1 MGTIAAVRTQG
12 SLIQTLPLQRLG
24 GAVVIFASVVLALAM
39 SPTDPR
45 LPFLWVFG
53 IAGGFTLQRS
63 RFCFASAF
71 RDLYLFG
78 SGRIMKGILVG
89 VAVASVGFAVVMRN
103 AVPFPGFGAL
113 PPEAH
118 VLPVGVTTIL
128 GGLLFGVGMV
138 LAGGCVSGSLYRS
151 AEGYV
156 GSWVAIAGTVIGLG
170 AMSQS
175 WNWWWTAVIG
185 AEPRLWLPALFNIGY
200 GGAVI
205 LTLAGVIAAY
215 LLVIWWEARSG
226 VSTVKATADPLPE
239 ETFGQ
244 RLSATAQRVFVSGWS
259 PIVGGA
265 VLGSLN
271 ILMYSV
277 HMPWGVTGEL
287 SRWANGIMAGVGAAP
302 PVALGLGTV
311 GGCAARASEVAGI
324 FSHTFTVTVG
334 LIAGALAA
342 ALFANEFKLR
352 FPRKARRYVQSMA
365 GGLLMGYGAGLAIG
379 CTIGAF
385 FSSIASL
392 SVSGWLFGAALFAG
406 ALAGTKLIQ
415 RIA

>member
-1 MGTIAAVRTQG
+1 MGTLAAATTQDV
-12 SLIQTLPLQRLG
+12 LTRPIPWQRLA
-24 GAVVIFASVVLALAM
+24 GAVVVLASAGLAVAM
-39 SPTDPR
+39 STGDPR
-45 LPFLWVFG
+45 LPYLWVFG
-53 IAGGFTLQRS
+53 IAAGFTLQRS

-89 VAVASVGFAVVMRN
+89 VAVSALGFTVVMRN

-118 VLPVGVTTIL
+118 ILPVGATTIL

-138 LAGGCVSGSLYRS
+138 LAGGCISGSLFRS

-156 GSWVAIAGTVIGLG
+156 GSWIAIAGAVIGLG
-170 AMSQS
+170 AMSQT
-175 WNWWWTAVIG
+175 WNWWWGIALA
-185 AEPRLWLPALFNIGY
+185 AEPKLWLPALFNLGY
-200 GGAVI
+200 GGALL
-205 LTLAGVIAAY
+205 LTLAGAFAAY
-215 LLVIWWEARSG
+215 LLVVWWEARSG
-226 VSTVKATADPLPE
+226 VISVKAAADAQPAL
-239 ETFGQ
+239 TFTQ
-244 RLSATAQRVFVSGWS
+244 RLTATARSIFVKGWS

-265 VLGSLN
+265 VLGGLN

-287 SRWANGIMAGVGAAP
+287 TRWANALMTSVGAAP
-302 PVALGLGTV
+302 PVALGLHAI
-311 GGCAARASEVAGI
+311 GGCAARASEVSGV
-324 FSHTFTVTVG
+324 FSHTFAVTVG
-334 LIAGALAA
+334 LVAGALVA

-352 FPRKARRYVQSMA
+352 FPRTARRYYQSLA
-365 GGLLMGYGAGLAIG
+365 GGLLMGYGSGLAIG

-385 FSSIASL
+385 FSSVASL

-406 ALAGTKLIQ
+406 ALVGTKLVQ

>member
-1 MGTIAAVRTQG
+1 MRR
-12 SLIQTLPLQRLG
+12 TLPWQRLA
-24 GAVVIFASVVLALAM
+24 GAGVVLTSVVLALAM
-39 SPTDPR
+39 SQSDAR
-45 LPFLWVFG
+45 LPYLWVFG
-53 IAGGFTLQRS
+53 MAAGFTLQRS

-89 VAVASVGFAVVMRN
+89 LAVGSLGFAVVMRN
-103 AVPFPGFGAL
+103 AVPFPSFGAL

-138 LAGGCVSGSLYRS
+138 LAGGCISGSLFRS

-156 GSWVAIAGTVIGLG
+156 GSWVAIAGAIVGLG
-170 AMSQS
+170 AVSQT
-175 WNWWWTAVIG
+175 WNWWWSLALA
-185 AEPRLWLPALFNIGY
+185 AEPKLWLPALFNLGY
-200 GGAVI
+200 GGALL
-205 LTLAGVIAAY
+205 LTLAGISAAY
-215 LLVIWWEARSG
+215 LLVVWWETRSG
-226 VSTVKATADPLPE
+226 VQPARATTDVQPE
-239 ETFGQ
+239 VTFTQ
-244 RLSATAQRVFVSGWS
+244 RLTATAQRIFVKGWS

-265 VLGSLN
+265 VLGGLN

-277 HMPWGVTGEL
+277 HMPWGLTGEL
-287 SRWANGIMAGVGAAP
+287 SRWANSLMTGVGAAP
-302 PVALGLGTV
+302 PVALGLSAI
-311 GGCAARASEVAGI
+311 GGCAARAGEATGF
-324 FSHTFTVTVG
+324 FSHTFAVTVG

-352 FPRKARRYVQSMA
+352 FPRTARRYYQSLT
-365 GGLLMGYGAGLAIG
+365 GGLLMGYGAGIAIG

-385 FSSIASL
+385 FSSVASL

-406 ALAGTKLIQ
+406 ALVGTRLIQ
-415 RIA
+415 RLA

>member
-1 MGTIAAVRTQG
+1 METVVAVRTQG
-12 SLIQTLPLQRLG
+12 AQIRPLPWQRLG
-24 GAVVIFASVVLALAM
+24 GAGVVVACVVLALLM
-39 SPTDPR
+39 SPTDPK
-45 LPFLWVFG
+45 LPYLWVFG
-53 IAGGFTLQRS
+53 IAAGFTLQRS

-89 VAVASVGFAVVMRN
+89 LAVASVGFAVVMRN
-103 AVPFPGFGAL
+103 AVPFPEFGAL

-118 VLPVGVTTIL
+118 ILPVGVTTVL

-138 LAGGCVSGSLYRS
+138 LAGGCISGSLFRS

-156 GSWVAIAGTVIGLG
+156 GSWVAIAGAVAGLG
-170 AMSQS
+170 AMSQT
-175 WNWWWTAVIG
+175 WNWWWSLVIS
-185 AEPRLWLPALFNIGY
+185 AEPKPWLPALFNLGY
-200 GGAVI
+200 GGALI
-205 LTLAGVIAAY
+205 LTLAGGLAAY
-215 LLVIWWEARSG
+215 LLVVWWEARSG
-226 VSTVKATADPLPE
+226 LPTIKAAVDALPE

-244 RLSATAQRVFVSGWS
+244 RLTATARRIFVRGWS

-265 VLGSLN
+265 VLGGLN

-287 SRWANGIMAGVGAAP
+287 SRWANGIMADVGAAP
-302 PVALGLGTV
+302 PVALGLSAV
-311 GGCAARASEVAGI
+311 GGCAARVSEATGL

-352 FPRKARRYVQSMA
+352 FPSTARRYVQSLA

-406 ALAGTKLIQ
+406 ALVGTKLIQ
-415 RIA
+415 RLA

>member
-12 SLIQTLPLQRLG
+12 AQIRTLPWQRLG
-24 GAVVIFASVVLALAM
+24 GAGVVVACVLLALLM

-45 LPFLWVFG
+45 LPYLWVFG
-53 IAGGFTLQRS
+53 IAAGFTLQRS

-89 VAVASVGFAVVMRN
+89 VGVASVGFAVVMRN

-118 VLPVGVTTIL
+118 ILPVGVTTVL

-138 LAGGCVSGSLYRS
+138 LAGGCISGSLFRS

-156 GSWVAIAGTVIGLG
+156 GSWVAIAGAVAGLG
-170 AMSQS
+170 AMSQT
-175 WNWWWTAVIG
+175 WNWWWTLVIS
-185 AEPRLWLPALFNIGY
+185 AEPKPWLPALLNLGY

-205 LTLAGVIAAY
+205 LTLAGGFVAY
-215 LLVIWWEARSG
+215 LLVVWWEARSG
-226 VSTVKATADPLPE
+226 VPTVKATADPRLE

-244 RLSATAQRVFVSGWS
+244 RLRATARRIFVRGWS

-265 VLGSLN
+265 VLGGLN
-271 ILMYSV
+271 VLMYSV

-287 SRWANGIMAGVGAAP
+287 SRWANGIMADVGAAP
-302 PVALGLGTV
+302 PVALGLSTV
-311 GGCAARASEVAGI
+311 GGCAARASEATGF

-352 FPRKARRYVQSMA
+352 FPRTARRYVQSLA

-406 ALAGTKLIQ
+406 ALVGTKLIQ
-415 RIA
+415 RLA

>member
-1 MGTIAAVRTQG
+1 MGIVAAAGTQG
-12 SLIQTLPLQRLG
+12 ALMRTLPWQRVA
-24 GAVVIFASVVLALAM
+24 GAVVVLASVVIALAM
-39 SPTDPR
+39 SPGDPR
-45 LPFLWVFG
+45 LPYLWVFG
-53 IAGGFTLQRS
+53 LAAGFTLQRS

-89 VAVASVGFAVVMRN
+89 VAVATLGFAVVMRN

-118 VLPVGVTTIL
+118 ILPVGVTTIL

-138 LAGGCVSGSLYRS
+138 LAGGCISGSLFRS

-156 GSWVAIAGTVIGLG
+156 GSWVAIAGAVIGLG
-170 AMSQS
+170 AMSQT
-175 WNWWWTAVIG
+175 WNWWWSVALA
-185 AEPRLWLPALFNIGY
+185 AEPKLWLPALFNLGY

-205 LTLAGVIAAY
+205 LTLAAAIAAY
-215 LLVIWWEARSG
+215 VLIVWWEARSG
-226 VSTVKATADPLPE
+226 VPTVKAIADLLPDD
-239 ETFGQ
+239 TVGQ
-244 RLSATAQRVFVSGWS
+244 RLRATAQRVFVNGWS

-265 VLGSLN
+265 VLGGLN

-287 SRWANGIMAGVGAAP
+287 SRWANSLMTSVGAAP
-302 PVALGLGTV
+302 PVALGLSAI
-311 GGCAARASEVAGI
+311 GGCAARASEVSGV
-324 FSHTFTVTVG
+324 FSHTFAVTVG

-352 FPRKARRYVQSMA
+352 FPRTARRYYQSLA

-392 SVSGWLFGAALFAG
+392 SVSGWLFGAALFGG
-406 ALAGTKLIQ
+406 ALLGTKLIQ

>member
-1 MGTIAAVRTQG
+1 M
-12 SLIQTLPLQRLG
+12 
-24 GAVVIFASVVLALAM
+24 SV
-39 SPTDPR
+39 SDPR
-45 LPFLWVFG
+45 LPYLWVFG
-53 IAGGFTLQRS
+53 MAAGFTLQRS
-63 RFCFASAF
+63 RFCFASGF

-89 VAVASVGFAVVMRN
+89 VAVATLGFAVIMRN
-103 AVPFPGFGAL
+103 AVPFPSFGAL

-138 LAGGCVSGSLYRS
+138 LAGGCISGSLFRS

-156 GSWVAIAGTVIGLG
+156 GSWVAIAGAIIGLG
-170 AMSQS
+170 AMSQT
-175 WNWWWTAVIG
+175 WNWWWSLALA
-185 AEPRLWLPALFNIGY
+185 AEPKLWLPALFNLGY
-200 GGAVI
+200 GGAVL
-205 LTLAGVIAAY
+205 LTLACVFVAY
-215 LLVIWWEARSG
+215 LLVVWWEARTG
-226 VSTVKATADPLPE
+226 VVPVKSTPDPRPEVTFTQRLMATA
-239 ETFGQ
+239 
-244 RLSATAQRVFVSGWS
+244 RRIFVKGWS
-259 PIVGGA
+259 PVVGGA
-265 VLGSLN
+265 VLGGLN

-277 HMPWGVTGEL
+277 HMPWGLTGEL
-287 SRWANGIMAGVGAAP
+287 SRWANSLMTSVGAEP
-302 PVALGLGTV
+302 PVALGLSAI
-311 GGCAARASEVAGI
+311 GGCAARASEATGF
-324 FSHTFTVTVG
+324 FSHTFAVTVG
-334 LIAGALAA
+334 LLAGALVA

-352 FPRKARRYVQSMA
+352 FPRTARRYFQSLA

-406 ALAGTKLIQ
+406 ALLGTKVIQ

>member
-1 MGTIAAVRTQG
+1 MGTLAAGSTQG
-12 SLIQTLPLQRLG
+12 VLTRPIPWQRLA
-24 GAVVIFASVVLALAM
+24 GAVVVLVSAGLAVSM
-39 SPTDPR
+39 STADPR
-45 LPFLWVFG
+45 MPYLWVFG
-53 IAGGFTLQRS
+53 IAAGFTLQRS

-89 VAVASVGFAVVMRN
+89 VAVAALGFTVVMRN

-118 VLPVGVTTIL
+118 ILPVGATTIL

-138 LAGGCVSGSLYRS
+138 LAGGCISGSLFRS

-156 GSWVAIAGTVIGLG
+156 GSWIAIAGAVIGLG
-170 AMSQS
+170 AMSQT
-175 WNWWWTAVIG
+175 WNWWWGIALA
-185 AEPRLWLPALFNIGY
+185 AEPKLWLPALFNLGY
-200 GGAVI
+200 GGALL
-205 LTLAGVIAAY
+205 LTLAGAFAAY
-215 LLVIWWEARSG
+215 LLIVWWEARSG
-226 VSTVKATADPLPE
+226 VISVKPATDAQPALAYS
-239 ETFGQ
+239 Q
-244 RLSATAQRVFVSGWS
+244 RLTATTRIIFVKGWS

-265 VLGSLN
+265 ALGGLN

-287 SRWANGIMAGVGAAP
+287 TRWANELMTSVGAAP
-302 PVALGLGTV
+302 PVALGLNAI
-311 GGCAARASEVAGI
+311 GGCAARASEVGGV
-324 FSHTFTVTVG
+324 FSHTFAITVG
-334 LIAGALAA
+334 LVAGALAA
-342 ALFANEFKLR
+342 ALFANEFKVR
-352 FPRKARRYVQSMA
+352 FPRTARRYYQSLA
-365 GGLLMGYGAGLAIG
+365 GGLLMGYGSGLAIG

-385 FSSIASL
+385 FSSVASL

-406 ALAGTKLIQ
+406 ALVGTKLVQ

>member
-1 MGTIAAVRTQG
+1 MGTIAAAGTRGTVVRT
-12 SLIQTLPLQRLG
+12 LPWQRLG
-24 GAVVIFASVVLALAM
+24 GAFVVLASVVLAVAM

-45 LPFLWVFG
+45 LPFLWAFG
-53 IAGGFTLQRS
+53 IAAGFTLQRS

-78 SGRIMKGILVG
+78 SGRIMKGILVA
-89 VAVASVGFAVVMRN
+89 VAVAALGFAVVMRN
-103 AVPFPGFGAL
+103 AVPFPSFGSL

-118 VLPVGVTTIL
+118 ILPVGVTTLL

-138 LAGGCVSGSLYRS
+138 LAGGCISGSLFRS

-156 GSWVAIAGTVIGLG
+156 GSWVAIGGAVVGLG
-170 AMSQS
+170 AMSQT
-175 WNWWWTAVIG
+175 WNWWWSHALG
-185 AEPRLWLPALFNIGY
+185 AEPKLWLPALFNLGY
-200 GGAVI
+200 GGAVM
-205 LTLAGVIAAY
+205 LTLAGVLAAY
-215 LLVIWWEARSG
+215 LLVVWWEARSG
-226 VSTVKATADPLPE
+226 VPTIKTTADAQPEDTFAQRLTATA
-239 ETFGQ
+239 
-244 RLSATAQRVFVSGWS
+244 RRIFVKGWS

-265 VLGSLN
+265 VLGGLN

-277 HMPWGVTGEL
+277 HMPWGLTGEL
-287 SRWANGIMAGVGAAP
+287 SRWANSLMTSVGAAP
-302 PVALGLGTV
+302 PVALGLSAI
-311 GGCAARASEVAGI
+311 GGCAARASEATGF
-324 FSHTFTVTVG
+324 FSHTFAVTVG
-334 LIAGALAA
+334 LLAGALAA

-352 FPRKARRYVQSMA
+352 FPRTARRYYQSLA

-385 FSSIASL
+385 FSSIGSL

-406 ALAGTKLIQ
+406 ALLGTKLIQ